1 MNRLIASMIAALLG
15 VGAPAMAGEN
25 YSASSMWGTD
35 GSGVAVNGALKSA
48 AAHAQNGTVAA
59 QSNAAEEGLLVA
71 TGSGGS
77 ITVQSIGS
85 QTVVSNSITGDD
97 NVLDVHA
104 EQDSDNTGNVSNH
117 GEVNQ

>member
-1 MNRLIASMIAALLG
+1 MKGLLLSMTIALAG
-15 VGAPAMAGEN
+15 VGSAAIAGEN
-25 YSASSMWGTD
+25 YSAGSMWGTD

-48 AAHAQNGTVAA
+48 AAHVQNGTIAA
-59 QSNAAEEGLLVA
+59 QSNAAEEGMLVA

-97 NVLDVHA
+97 NYLEVHA
-104 EQDSDNTGNVSNH
+104 DQDSENTGSVTNN